1 MDNSAPPS
9 EPKPEQ
15 AAMSADARM
24 LERQPRQA
32 LLKGNREVIADLYV
46 SKTVENEPKDYVT
59 CC

>member
-1 MDNSAPPS
+1 
-9 EPKPEQ
+9 
-15 AAMSADARM
+15 MSADARM